1 MVDNKSEINMCNEQ
15 FHPNHA
21 HILST
26 YLNNDDSQQLT
37 SMEVERL
44 GTFTQ
49 LRCSDN
55 LPSRYDSSSI
65 PRVSSVFLFFPR
77 S

>member
-1 MVDNKSEINMCNEQ
+1 MKKKKIESAMVDNKCAINMCNEQ
-15 FHPNHA
+15 HHPDQA
-21 HILST
+21 HILSI

-49 LRCSDN
+49 LRCLDN

-65 PRVSSVFLFFPR
+65 P
-77 S
+77 

>member
-1 MVDNKSEINMCNEQ
+1 MKEKKKIESAMVDNKSEINMCNVQ
-15 FHPNHA
+15 HHPDQA
-21 HILST
+21 HILSI
-26 YLNNDDSQQLT
+26 YLSNDDSQQLT

-55 LPSRYDSSSI
+55 LPSRYDSPSI
-65 PRVSSVFLFFPR
+65 P
-77 S
+77 